1 MLTNKVT
8 LFISVLV
15 NMDLSLSDHTSL
27 LLLWESQEGSGLH
40 LLQMASGIIS
50 QELNFCLG
58 KCHFP
63 ALASQ
68 MPESGGLLW
77 P

>member
-1 MLTNKVT
+1 M
-8 LFISVLV
+8 FISVLV

-27 LLLWESQEGSGLH
+27 LLTWESQEGSGLH
-40 LLQMASGIIS
+40 LLKMASGIIS
-50 QELNFCLG
+50 LELNFCLG

-68 MPESGGLLW
+68 MPESSELLW

>member
-1 MLTNKVT
+1 M
-8 LFISVLV
+8 FISVLV
-15 NMDLSLSDHTSL
+15 NMDLSLSNHTAL
-27 LLLWESQEGSGLH
+27 LLIWESQEGSGLH
-40 LLQMASGIIS
+40 LLKMARGIIS
-50 QELNFCLG
+50 LKLNFCLG

-68 MPESGGLLW
+68 MPESSELLW